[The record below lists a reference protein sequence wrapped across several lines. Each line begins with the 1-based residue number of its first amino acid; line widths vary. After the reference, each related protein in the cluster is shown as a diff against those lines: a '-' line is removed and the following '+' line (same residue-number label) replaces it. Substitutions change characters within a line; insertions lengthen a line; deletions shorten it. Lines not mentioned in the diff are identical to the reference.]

1 MVRLVQIL
9 GFLLLT
15 PTLLADELDDKVLE
29 DNENIRETL
38 RGQRPGNDSNGPIE
52 SGKIEILGEDPDL
65 PGDGQPHDPF
75 SQLPDPNQSFDP
87 SEGTDTSSED
97 PFSQQPDPNQSF
109 DPSEGIII
117 GCEDPFRPKPVIDPP
132 SYPPHWGDPPLIQ
145 TRDLRPLPG
154 GYGLGSST
162 LANWIQENLDS
173 DASKQR

>member
-65 PGDGQPHDPF
+65 PGDGQPH
-75 SQLPDPNQSFDP
+75 
-87 SEGTDTSSED
+87 D